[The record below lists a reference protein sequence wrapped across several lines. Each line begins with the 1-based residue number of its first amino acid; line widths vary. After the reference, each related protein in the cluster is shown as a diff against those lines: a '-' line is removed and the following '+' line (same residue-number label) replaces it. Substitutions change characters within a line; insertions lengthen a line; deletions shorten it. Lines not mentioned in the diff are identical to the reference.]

1 MQSNPR
7 PGGDLLFN
15 SLQVTQNLLLFR
27 GDKIMNKL
35 TINDIDL
42 KNKKVLVRV
51 DFNVPLDDNLNIT
64 DDIRITSSL
73 PTIKKII
80 SDGGMAILMSHLG
93 RPKGKPNPKYSLKP
107 AAVRLS
113 QLLGKEVKLAPD
125 CIGNEVKAM
134 VNAMKPGDVI
144 LLENLRFHEEEEKN
158 NPEFAKQLAELG
170 DVYVNDAFGSAHR
183 AHASTEGLTKFI
195 SVSVAGYLMQKE
207 LDYLGGAIE
216 NPKRPYLAILGGA
229 KISGKI
235 DVIMNLF
242 SKVDSMIIGGG
253 MAYTFYKA
261 EGKEIGTSLLEAE
274 KIDIAKQVLEK
285 AKTSK
290 MKLLFP
296 VDVVVAKEFNNDS
309 PSEVVSIDKM
319 PSDKMGLDIGPESIK
334 LFREEILK
342 SKTIVWNGP
351 MGVFEMDNFAKGTN
365 AIANALV
372 EATGKG
378 AITIIGGGD
387 SAAAI
392 AKAGLADKVSH
403 VSTGGGASLEFL
415 EGKILPGV
423 AALTDK
429 K

>member
-1 MQSNPR
+1 
-7 PGGDLLFN
+7 
-15 SLQVTQNLLLFR
+15 
-27 GDKIMNKL
+27 MNKL

-107 AAVRLS
+107 VAVRLS

-125 CIGNEVKAM
+125 CIGDQVKTM
-134 VNAMKPGDVI
+134 VAAMKPGDVI

-207 LDYLGGAIE
+207 LDYLGGAID

-261 EGKEIGTSLLEAE
+261 EGKEIGTSLLEPE
-274 KIDIAKQVLEK
+274 KIDVAKQVLEK

-290 MKLLFP
+290 MKLIFP

-309 PSEVVSIDKM
+309 PSEVVSINKM

-351 MGVFEMDNFAKGTN
+351 MGVFEMDNFAKGTY
-365 AIANALV
+365 AVAQALV

-378 AITIIGGGD
+378 AITVIGGGD